1 MSFTIAMIAS
11 FAGALLAIASGPVEE
26 RGFRNASD
34 QMLNLGWG
42 LIIAA
47 AGLLALGL
55 LKPET

>member
-1 MSFTIAMIAS
+1 MIAS